1 MADSYSDLTTETNP
15 YMHYGVEGHPE
26 VPTWKGVN
34 DRGWMV
40 QLKGFRTREQEL
52 QDKLGALSALQENL
66 TGAENWVNRFLV
78 GLEINRV
85 YRSLSSL
92 GNTQAVASA
101 RAHLKWATEEQEAYE
116 AGKRKID
123 PNYAMYGER
132 YVQLQEEAAGRKL
145 TEEEK
150 NDIRY
155 EPLRPP
161 SQSPEFWARVL
172 KEAKGQTTPSR
183 ARPSGLP
190 IPDWMNEFIIGETT
204 FAPEKRRGMSEDVY
218 RAKTRGEEAGM
229 PTLSPGGVTGGL
241 RPLAAQ
247 AELTTEQLKQ
257 LSGFLGWYK
266 GGRPSQYS
274 GAYAGRL
281 GGGWADWWN
290 EYVKLSESLF
300 PSKYAPN
307 TFWKPA
313 KQ

>member
-26 VPTWKGVN
+26 VPTWKGVD

-40 QLKGFRTREQEL
+40 QLKGFRSREQDL
-52 QDKLGALSALQENL
+52 KDKLSALSALMENL
-66 TGAENWVNRFLV
+66 TGPENWVNRFLV
-78 GLEINRV
+78 GLEINQTQA
-85 YRSLSSL
+85 SLSRL
-92 GNTQAVASA
+92 GDMQAQASA
-101 RAHLKWATEEQEAYE
+101 RRHLEWATQEQAAYE
-116 AGKRKID
+116 AGIRKED
-123 PNYAMYGER
+123 PNYEA
-132 YVQLQEEAAGRKL
+132 YVRAQEQNLGRML

-150 NDIRY
+150 EAFRY

-161 SQSPEFWARVL
+161 PESPEYWARVL
-172 KEAKGQTTPSR
+172 EEAKGQTTPSG

-218 RAKTRGEEAGM
+218 RAKTRGEETGM

-241 RPLAAQ
+241 RPIGAQ

-266 GGRPSQYS
+266 GGRPSRY
-274 GAYAGRL
+274 GGGYAGRL
-281 GGGWADWWN
+281 GEGWGDWWN

-313 KQ
+313 KQR

>member
-40 QLKGFRTREQEL
+40 QLKGFRSREQEL
-52 QDKLGALSALQENL
+52 KDKIHALYALLGNLS
-66 TGAENWVNRFLV
+66 GPENWVNRFLI
-78 GLEINRV
+78 GLEINELH
-85 YRSLSSL
+85 RSLSRL
-92 GNTQAVASA
+92 GNTQAIASA
-101 RAHLKWATEEQEAYE
+101 RAHLNWAIEEQEAYE
-116 AGKRKID
+116 AGKRKENV
-123 PNYAMYGER
+123 NYENEMRVWEDLGR
-132 YVQLQEEAAGRKL
+132 PPGQEPE
-145 TEEEK
+145 
-150 NDIRY
+150 RY

-161 SQSPEFWARVL
+161 PESPEFWAREL
-172 KEAKGQTTPSR
+172 EEARGQTTPSV

-204 FAPEKRRGMSEDVY
+204 FASEKKGQEARER
-218 RAKTRGEEAGM
+218 KEETGM

-241 RPLAAQ
+241 RPVGAQ
-247 AELTTEQLKQ
+247 AELTTEHLKQ

-266 GGRPSQYS
+266 GGRPSRY
-274 GAYAGRL
+274 GGGYAGRL
-281 GGGWADWWN
+281 RGGWADWWN

-300 PSKYAPN
+300 PSRYAPN

-313 KQ
+313 KQR